1 MAGMTTEQV
10 GMLKD
15 IVSKNLKNLI
25 EEYEKRICDVKKD
38 YPYNKKGL
46 LDDKKSGNEYKQMII
61 ELIDDRKDKIR
72 EDKRLENVV
81 CCVDF
86 CLGFCRFF
94 D

>member
-1 MAGMTTEQV
+1 MESILAILPEEETEEISEI
-10 GMLKD
+10 D
-15 IVSKNLKNLI
+15 NLKNLI

-72 EDKRLENVV
+72 ELENKI
-81 CCVDF
+81 DE
-86 CLGFCRFF
+86 LI
-94 D
+94 